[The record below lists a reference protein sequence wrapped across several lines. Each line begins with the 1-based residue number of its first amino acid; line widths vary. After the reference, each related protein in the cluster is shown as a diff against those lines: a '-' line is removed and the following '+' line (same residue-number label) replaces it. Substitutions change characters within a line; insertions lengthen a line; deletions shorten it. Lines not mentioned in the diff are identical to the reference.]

1 MKYLALIVLSVAIHS
16 SAFAQEVPP
25 PAPSVNDSPLARSHA
40 LELAGAFANDG
51 YKVRDGFWS
60 GTLELGKPLLLEV
73 NLFAGNE
80 YWFSGAA
87 TNPARK
93 VTVKVFDA
101 KGKPVE
107 TELYSDGA
115 TAAAGFVPVVSGPY
129 LVQIELIDGEKAPF
143 CLVYSYK

>member
-1 MKYLALIVLSVAIHS
+1 MKNLALIVLMGLCA
-16 SAFAQEVPP
+16 SAFAQEAPT
-25 PAPSVNDSPLARSHA
+25 PAPTVSDSPLARSHA

-93 VTVKVFDA
+93 IAVKVFDA

-107 TELYSDGA
+107 TELYAESA
-115 TAAAGFVPVVSGPY
+115 TAAAGFAPVMSGPY
-129 LVQIELIDGEKAPF
+129 LVQIELMDGEKAPF